1 MTRGVLPVL
10 SARHISKSFGASRAL
25 SAVSADFHPAEVV
38 ALVGENGAGKSTL
51 LKVLS
56 AVYPRSGG
64 EVTLDG
70 APYAPHSLR
79 EAEAAGIALVFQE
92 LNVNRSLGIAENI
105 MLGHLRKYRRL
116 GLIDWKRLNADA
128 QAVLAR
134 INADF
139 SVSDDIDRLDLGRL
153 KTIEVARALAIN
165 PRFIFFDESTAFL
178 NRGETGRLMAVI
190 RELREQ
196 GIGIAFVSHHMHE
209 VFDISDRLIVL
220 KDGALVG
227 SWATAEMTEDRL
239 AELMVGRE
247 MAGGLFPPRVP
258 TMTEAAKLE
267 LQQVVTASGVGPV
280 ELEVASGEIL
290 GIGGLKGS
298 GGEAILGAVAGV
310 IALRAGEMRLD
321 GQPFRPGHP
330 ADALAAGIAHLPGD
344 RTGEGVITEFSVLE
358 NLTLAARPGRGAGLS
373 DRGRMLTLAREQIAT
388 LGIKT
393 GSPETM
399 VGELSGGNM
408 QKVVLG
414 KCLATA
420 PGVLL
425 LNNPTR
431 GVDIGAKAEIY
442 RVIRGLAARG
452 MAVIMVSEDLP
463 ELLGLSDRV
472 IITRQNRISKVF
484 AQDEEPNEEEVVRW
498 MM

>member
-1 MTRGVLPVL
+1 ML
-10 SARHISKSFGASRAL
+10 SARHIDKSFGASHAL
-25 SAVSADFHPAEVV
+25 RGVSADFHPGEVV

-51 LKVLS
+51 LKVLA

-64 EVTLDG
+64 EATLDG
-70 APYAPHSLR
+70 ARYAPQTQR
-79 EAEAAGIALVFQE
+79 EAEGAGVALVFQE
-92 LNVNRSLGIAENI
+92 LNVNRSLSIAENV
-105 MLGHLRKYRRL
+105 MLGHLRDYSRY

-128 QAVLAR
+128 QAILDR
-134 INADF
+134 IGADF
-139 SVSDDIDRLDLGRL
+139 GVTDDITRMDLGQI
-153 KTIEVARALAIN
+153 KTIEVARALATG

-178 NRGETGRLMAVI
+178 NHGEAVRLMAVI
-190 RELREQ
+190 RELKAQ

-209 VFDISDRLIVL
+209 VFEISDRLIVL

-227 SWATAEMTEDRL
+227 DWPTAEMTEDRL

-247 MAGGLFPPRVP
+247 MVGGLFPPRGERP
-258 TMTEAAKLE
+258 QGAARIE
-267 LQQVVTASGVGPV
+267 LRGLVTASGVGPV
-280 ELEVASGEIL
+280 DLSVAGGEIL

-298 GGEAILGAVAGV
+298 GGDAVLAAIAGAEAVTAGQM
-310 IALRAGEMRLD
+310 LLD
-321 GQPFRPGHP
+321 GQPYRPASP
-330 ADALAAGIAHLPGD
+330 AAAWAARVALLPGD
-344 RTGEGVITEFSVLE
+344 RTGEGVIPEFSVLE
-358 NLTLAARPGRGAGLS
+358 NLSLAERPVRGFGFSDHARMAS
-373 DRGRMLTLAREQIAT
+373 MAKDQIAS

-393 GSPETM
+393 ANAEAPVSS
-399 VGELSGGNM
+399 LSGGNM

-420 PGVLL
+420 PGLLL

-442 RVIRGLAARG
+442 RVIRRLAAEGLA
-452 MAVIMVSEDLP
+452 VLMVTEDLP

-472 IITRQNRISKVF
+472 IVTRKGRVSQVF
-484 AQDEEPNEEEVVRW
+484 GRDAHPNEEEVVKW

>member
-1 MTRGVLPVL
+1 MSPVL
-10 SARHISKSFGASRAL
+10 SARNISKNFGASQAL
-25 SAVSADFHPAEVV
+25 RAVSADFHPAEVV

-51 LKVLS
+51 LKVLA
-56 AVYPRSGG
+56 AVHPRSSG

-70 APYAPHSLR
+70 ENYAPHSLR
-79 EAEAAGIALVFQE
+79 ESEARGIALVFQE
-92 LNVNRSLGIAENI
+92 LNINLCLSIAENI
-105 MLGHLRKYRRL
+105 MLGHLRNYRRL
-116 GLIDWKRLNADA
+116 GLIDWKRLNSDA
-128 QAVLAR
+128 QRVLDR
-134 INADF
+134 IKADF
-139 SVSDDIDRLDLGRL
+139 TVHDDIDRLDLGRL
-153 KTIEVARALAIN
+153 KTIEVARALAID

-178 NRGETGRLMAVI
+178 NRSETQRLMAVI

-227 SWATAEMTEDRL
+227 AWATPDMTEDRL

-247 MAGGLFPPRVP
+247 MAGGLFPPRISSA
-258 TMTEAAKLE
+258 TGAARLE
-267 LQQVVTASGVGPV
+267 LRQVITSSGVGPV
-280 ELEVASGEIL
+280 DLVISAGEIL

-298 GGEAILGAVAGV
+298 GGEAILGAIAGTLP
-310 IALRAGEMRLD
+310 IRAGEMRLD
-321 GQPFRPGHP
+321 SRPFRPRHP
-330 ADALAAGIAHLPGD
+330 ADTLAAHIAHLPGN
-344 RTGEGVITEFSVLE
+344 RTGEGVIAEFSVLE
-358 NLTLAARPGRGAGLS
+358 NLTLAARPSRGAGLS
-373 DRGRMLTLAREQIAT
+373 DRRSMLALAQEQIKT

-393 GSPETM
+393 QGPETT
-399 VGELSGGNM
+399 VGDLSGGNM

-420 PGVLL
+420 PRVLL

-442 RVIRGLAARG
+442 RVIRRLAAEGLA
-452 MAVIMVSEDLP
+452 VVMVTEDLP

-472 IITRQNRISKVF
+472 IITRQNEISKEF
-484 AQDEEPNEEEVVRW
+484 RQDEEPNEEEVVRW